1 MTWTRP
7 KTTKEL
13 YDRLLNYFDVRE
25 LVSRR
30 VYDKYILDW
39 GKDNYYI
46 LQFFDK
52 RVLEN
57 LLWLRETTEQ
67 PITIN
72 DWLWGGAYSQR
83 GLRDNL
89 SPIVQSKEDVYL
101 SGHVL
106 ANAIDLVM
114 SDWSANKIRK
124 FIKDNYDSVPN
135 KCRLERKKGGRYISW
150 VHMDC
155 FDHPL
160 NPKIYE
166 FDV

>member
-13 YDRLLNYFDVRE
+13 YDRLLEYFDVRE
-25 LVSRR
+25 LVRR
-30 VYDKYILDW
+30 EVYEKYVEDW
-39 GKDNYYI
+39 RKDDYYI

-52 RVLEN
+52 RLLEN
-57 LLWLRETTEQ
+57 LLWLREVSDQ
-67 PITIN
+67 PITVN
-72 DWLWGGAYSQR
+72 NWLWGGIYSQR

-89 SPIVQSKEDVYL
+89 SGIVSNKKDVYL

-114 SDWSANKIRK
+114 GVWSANETRE
-124 FIKDNYDSVPN
+124 FIKKNYDSVPN
-135 KCRLERKKGGRYISW
+135 KCRLERKKGGLYISW

-160 NPKIYE
+160 NPRVYE